1 MAYGIEIFN
10 SSGNI
15 QFSTNACI
23 ENLKV
28 IDANTVTST
37 GSISYNG
44 TNEIL
49 ALNRPGTGY
58 VLGDTN
64 STQTSWTNN
73 SGVSLNYIKLRR
85 MSVDGTAAEDSA
97 GSYGI
102 RCFTASNG
110 LAWSSN
116 FSKGQAVQDIID
128 PRSFQSSTPSSGLT
142 FFSTDHPVIYNGS
155 PTGVYVGF
163 GSMLYTA
170 TASETIYH
178 ECFYFDYV
186 NNVIRGA
193 GGYAF
198 SAGRGTAFRPIPNTN
213 TCIIFTRNG

>member
-1 MAYGIEIFN
+1 MAYGIEIYN

-73 SGVSLNYIKLRR
+73 SGVSLNYVKMRR
-85 MSVDGTAAEDSA
+85 MSLDGTAAEDSS

-102 RCFTASNG
+102 RVFTSNSG

-116 FSKGQAVQDIID
+116 FSKGQAVQDIIN
-128 PRSFQSSTPSSGLT
+128 PRSFQSSSPGGLN
-142 FFSTDHPVIYNGS
+142 FSPTDHPVIYNGD
-155 PTGVYVGF
+155 PTGVYVAF

-170 TASETIYH
+170 TLNETIYH

-186 NNVIRGA
+186 NDVIRGA
-193 GGYAF
+193 GGYAYA
-198 SAGRGTAFRPIPNTN
+198 AGRGTTFRPVPNTN